1 MSSAKSDCAEAHGSD
16 ERQRKKSMK
25 TGNEPVSG
33 AAAAPTEFR
42 RVLRL
47 RDLIFYGIII
57 IQPTAPMPIFGVV
70 SQHARGH
77 VVTAVL
83 IAMVAML
90 FTAISYGRMARAF
103 PSAGSAYSYVAA
115 AVHPGLGFLAGWS
128 IILDYLLNPVICTVW
143 CSKATQNFLP
153 GVPFWILAVL
163 FACLFTWLNLRGIET
178 SARVNR
184 WMTIGMSC
192 VIVMFLGFVVR
203 YLLHQQLTAGSFL
216 LPFYNPKTFSLPL
229 LSSGT
234 AIAVLTY
241 IGFDSV
247 STLSEEV
254 ENPRRTVLLATVLT
268 CLITGVLASVEV
280 YAAQLVW
287 PDYQH
292 YPDVDTAF
300 VFVAGR
306 AGGAFLFA
314 VLNFTL
320 LIATVGSGFASQLAA
335 ARLLFS
341 MGRDNVIPRRFFGAL
356 HPVTRIPYKN
366 VLLSGGLTVIGA
378 LLLSYE
384 LGAELLNFGAFIAFM
399 GVNIAAFAH
408 YCVRLKERTW
418 SAMLPPIAGFVVCLY
433 IWLHLSAPAKITGAV
448 WLAAGAAYGVVR
460 GNFRRVVQQAI

>member
-1 MSSAKSDCAEAHGSD
+1 MTDAS
-16 ERQRKKSMK
+16 
-25 TGNEPVSG
+25 PG
-33 AAAAPTEFR
+33 APPTLR
-42 RVLRL
+42 RVLGL

-57 IQPTAPMPIFGVV
+57 IQPTAPMPVFGVV
-70 SQHARGH
+70 SQKARGH

-103 PSAGSAYSYVAA
+103 PSAGSAYSYVGSAL
-115 AVHPGLGFLAGWS
+115 HPGLGFLAGWS

-153 GVPFWILAVL
+153 NLPFWILALV
-163 FACLFTWLNLRGIET
+163 FAALFTWLNLRGIQA
-178 SARVNR
+178 SARLNK
-184 WMTIGMSC
+184 WMTIAMSL
-192 VIVMFLGFVVR
+192 VIILFLGFVIA
-203 YLLHQQLTAGSFL
+203 YLYHGPKLTASNFW
-216 LPFYNPKTFSLPL
+216 LPFYNPRTFSLPL

-268 CLITGVLASVEV
+268 CVITGVLASVEV

-287 PDYQH
+287 PDFQH

-306 AGGAFLFA
+306 AGGAFLFV
-314 VLNFTL
+314 VLNLTL
-320 LIATVGSGFASQLAA
+320 LVATVGSGFGSQLAA

-341 MGRDNVIPRRFFGAL
+341 MGRDNVIPKKFFGAL
-356 HPVTRIPYKN
+356 DPLSQIPRNN
-366 VLLSGGLTVIGA
+366 VVLSGVLTLIGA

-399 GVNIAAFAH
+399 GVNLAAFAH
-408 YCVRLKERTW
+408 YCVRLKDRSWTDW
-418 SAMLPPIAGFVVCLY
+418 FPPLAGFAVCLY
-433 IWLHLSAPAKITGAV
+433 IWLNLGNPAKIVGAT
-448 WLAAGAAYGVVR
+448 WLAIGIIYGALR
-460 GNFRRVVQQAI
+460 GNFKRAVLPITVPQ

>member
-1 MSSAKSDCAEAHGSD
+1 MPQADSKLSSDPPAL
-16 ERQRKKSMK
+16 
-25 TGNEPVSG
+25 
-33 AAAAPTEFR
+33 R

-47 RDLIFYGIII
+47 RDLIFYGIVIV
-57 IQPTAPMPIFGVV
+57 QPTAPMPIFGVV

-103 PSAGSAYSYVAA
+103 PSAGSAYSYVGSAI
-115 AVHPGLGFLAGWS
+115 HPGLGFLAGWS

-143 CSKATQNFLP
+143 CSKAAQNFLP
-153 GVPFWILAVL
+153 HLPYWALVL
-163 FACLFTWLNLRGIET
+163 FFAALFTWLNLRGIQT
-178 SARVNR
+178 SAQVNQ
-184 WMTIGMSC
+184 WLT
-192 VIVMFLGFVVR
+192 IVMSGVILLFLGYAAN
-203 YLLHQQLTAGSFL
+203 YLLHAQLLTGPSLL
-216 LPFYNPKTFSLPL
+216 LPFYNPKTFSFPL

-280 YAAQLVW
+280 YVAQLVW

-306 AGGAFLFA
+306 AGGPLLFA
-314 VLNFTL
+314 ILNITL
-320 LIATVGSGFASQLAA
+320 LLATVGSGFGSQLAA

-341 MGRDNVIPRRFFGAL
+341 MGRDNALPRKFFGAL
-356 HPVTRIPYKN
+356 DHATQIPRNN
-366 VLLSGGLTVIGA
+366 VLLSGVLALIGA
-378 LLLSYE
+378 LILSYE

-399 GVNIAAFAH
+399 GVNAAAFNH
-408 YCVRLKERTW
+408 YCLRLKQRSLADW
-418 SAMLPPIAGFVVCLY
+418 FPPIVGFGVCFF
-433 IWLHLSAPAKITGAV
+433 IWLNLSVPAKIAGSL
-448 WLAAGAAYGVVR
+448 WLAAGLTYGLAN
-460 GNFRRVVQQAI
+460 GLFKRREVPL

>member
-1 MSSAKSDCAEAHGSD
+1 MSETGVGS
-16 ERQRKKSMK
+16 
-25 TGNEPVSG
+25 P
-33 AAAAPTEFR
+33 AAPPAFR

-70 SQHARGH
+70 SQQARGH

-103 PSAGSAYSYVAA
+103 PSAGSAYSYVSAA
-115 AVHPGLGFLAGWS
+115 IHPGLGFLAGWS

-143 CSKATQNFLP
+143 CGKATQNFLP
-153 GVPFWILAVL
+153 GIPYWVLAPF
-163 FACLFTWLNLRGIET
+163 FAALFTWLNLRGVET

-184 WMTIGMSC
+184 WLTIGMSA
-192 VIVMFLGFVVR
+192 VILLFLGSVVV
-203 YLLHQQLTAGSFL
+203 YMSHQPQLTALDFL
-216 LPFYNPKTFSLPL
+216 RPFYNPKTFSLPL

-254 ENPRRTVLLATVLT
+254 ENPRRTILLATVLT

-306 AGGAFLFA
+306 AGGALLFA
-314 VLNFTL
+314 ILNITL
-320 LIATVGSGFASQLAA
+320 LVATVGSGFASQLAA

-341 MGRDNVIPRRFFGAL
+341 MGRDNVIPRRFFGSL
-356 HPVTRIPYKN
+356 DRTTLIPRNN
-366 VLLSGGLTVIGA
+366 VLLSGVLTLAGA
-378 LLLSYE
+378 LVLSYE

-399 GVNIAAFAH
+399 GVNLAAFSH
-408 YCVRLKERTW
+408 YCLRLKQRSWTDW
-418 SAMLPPIAGFVVCLY
+418 LPPLAGFSVCLY
-433 IWLHLSAPAKITGAV
+433 IWLNLSIPAKI
-448 WLAAGAAYGVVR
+448 AGALWLVLGIAYGATR
-460 GNFRRVVQQAI
+460 GNFKGRAAGLPRAPAQ

>member
-1 MSSAKSDCAEAHGSD
+1 MIEEADRQPASA
-16 ERQRKKSMK
+16 
-25 TGNEPVSG
+25 V
-33 AAAAPTEFR
+33 EFR

-70 SQHARGH
+70 SQQARGH

-103 PSAGSAYSYVAA
+103 PSAGSAYSYVGSAL
-115 AVHPGLGFLAGWS
+115 HPGLGFLAGWS

-153 GVPFWILAVL
+153 AVPYLVLVPL
-163 FACLFTWLNLRGIET
+163 FALLFTWLNLRGVQT
-178 SARVNR
+178 SAGVNR
-184 WMTIGMSC
+184 WMTIGMGA
-192 VIVMFLGFVVR
+192 VILVFLFYAAAYVT
-203 YLLHQQLTAGSFL
+203 HQPELSAATFL
-216 LPFYNPKTFSLPL
+216 RPFYNPQTFSLPL

-254 ENPRRTVLLATVLT
+254 ENPRRTILLATVLT
-268 CLITGVLASVEV
+268 CVITGVLASVEV
-280 YAAQLVW
+280 YAAQLIW
-287 PDYQH
+287 PDYQR

-306 AGGAFLFA
+306 AGGPFLFA
-314 VLNFTL
+314 TLNATL
-320 LIATVGSGFASQLAA
+320 LVATIGSGFASQLAA
-335 ARLLFS
+335 SRLLFS
-341 MGRDNVIPRRFFGAL
+341 MGRDNVIPRRFFGTLDPASL
-356 HPVTRIPYKN
+356 IPRNN
-366 VLLSGGLTVIGA
+366 VLLTGVLTLVGA

-399 GVNIAAFAH
+399 GVNLAAFSH
-408 YCVRLKERTW
+408 YCVHLKQRSLFDW
-418 SAMLPPIAGFVVCLY
+418 FPPIAGFIVCFF
-433 IWLHLSAPAKITGAV
+433 IWLHLSIPAKIVGAI
-448 WLAAGAAYGVVR
+448 WLALGLAYGLSR
-460 GNFRRVVQQAI
+460 GNFRRTVQND

>member
-1 MSSAKSDCAEAHGSD
+1 MMETSSASSSTVPA
-16 ERQRKKSMK
+16 
-25 TGNEPVSG
+25 
-33 AAAAPTEFR
+33 FR

-47 RDLIFYGIII
+47 RDLIFYGIVI

-70 SQHARGH
+70 SQQGKGH

-103 PSAGSAYSYVAA
+103 PSAGSAYSYVGSAL
-115 AVHPGLGFLAGWS
+115 HPGLGFLAGWS

-143 CSKATQNFLP
+143 CSKAMQNFLP
-153 GVPFWILAVL
+153 GVPYWVLALL
-163 FACLFTWLNLRGIET
+163 FAFLFTWLNLRGIQT
-178 SARVNR
+178 SAHVNQ
-184 WMTIGMSC
+184 WMTVGMGV
-192 VIVMFLGFVVR
+192 VILLFLFYAAA
-203 YLLHQQLTAGSFL
+203 YLSHQPLTALDFL
-216 LPFYNPKTFSLPL
+216 RPFYNPKTFSLPL

-280 YAAQLVW
+280 YVAQLIW
-287 PDYQH
+287 PDYRH
-292 YPDVDTAF
+292 YPDTDTAF

-306 AGGAFLFA
+306 AGGAFLFG
-314 VLNFTL
+314 VLNISL
-320 LIATVGSGFASQLAA
+320 LIATVGSGFGSQLAA

-341 MGRDNVIPRRFFGAL
+341 MGRDNVIPRRFFGTLDSATL
-356 HPVTRIPYKN
+356 IPRNN
-366 VLLSGGLTVIGA
+366 VLLSGVLTVIGA

-399 GVNIAAFAH
+399 GVNLAAFSH
-408 YCVRLKERTW
+408 YCLHRKERSWTDW
-418 SAMLPPIAGFVVCLY
+418 LPPLSGFVVCFY
-433 IWLHLSAPAKITGAV
+433 IWLHLSSLAKIVGAI
-448 WLAAGAAYGVVR
+448 WLIVGLAYGASR
-460 GNFRRVVQQAI
+460 GNFKRAALPAE

>member
-1 MSSAKSDCAEAHGSD
+1 MEATSSAVPEQPS
-16 ERQRKKSMK
+16 
-25 TGNEPVSG
+25 
-33 AAAAPTEFR
+33 FR

-57 IQPTAPMPIFGVV
+57 IQPTAPMPVFGVV
-70 SQHARGH
+70 SQEARGH

-103 PSAGSAYSYVAA
+103 PSAGSAYSYVSSAL
-115 AVHPGLGFLAGWS
+115 HPGLGFLAGWT

-143 CSKATQNFLP
+143 CSKAAQNFVP
-153 GVPFWILAVL
+153 WCPFWMLAPV
-163 FACLFTWLNLRGIET
+163 FAALFTWLNLRGIQT
-178 SARVNR
+178 SAQVNR
-184 WMTIGMSC
+184 WLTIGMGF
-192 VIVMFLGFVVR
+192 VIALFLGYAGVYVW
-203 YLLHQQLTAGSFL
+203 HQPHLSAAAFL
-216 LPFYNPKTFSLPL
+216 RPFYDPKTFSLPL

-268 CLITGVLASVEV
+268 CLITGVLASLEV
-280 YAAQLVW
+280 YAAQLIW
-287 PDYQH
+287 PDYAH

-306 AGGAFLFA
+306 AGGAFLFV
-314 VLNFTL
+314 VLNLTL
-320 LIATVGSGFASQLAA
+320 LVATVGSGFGSQLAA

-341 MGRDNVIPRRFFGAL
+341 MGRDNVIPRRFFGVLDPATL
-356 HPVTRIPYKN
+356 IPRNN
-366 VLLSGGLTVIGA
+366 VLLSGGLTLIGA
-378 LLLSYE
+378 LLVSYE

-399 GVNIAAFAH
+399 GVNLAAFVH
-408 YCVRLKERTW
+408 YCVRLRQRSLSDW
-418 SAMLPPIAGFVVCLY
+418 MPPLAGFVVCLY
-433 IWLHLSAPAKITGAV
+433 IWLHLSVPAKVAGAI
-448 WLAAGAAYGVVR
+448 WLAAGLAYGASR
-460 GNFRRVVQQAI
+460 GNFRRAPISTEAI